1 MYLLRYSVKKSPER
15 LTMPDTI
22 PTLITFD
29 DVLIVPQGSD
39 VEPTEADTSSYV
51 SKNVKIDIPIV
62 SSPMDRVTETAMAIA
77 LALAGGIGIIHRNMP
92 LEAEVSMV
100 REVKSYS
107 SPLTPNPLPLKVGAA
122 IGPFD
127 LERAQ
132 ALDAEGVDVVVIDCA
147 HGHNLNVV
155 ESARKIKKAIKAD
168 LVVGNIAT
176 AEAAEALCE
185 FADGLRVGIG
195 PGATCTT
202 RIITG
207 VGVPQLSA
215 IMETSKIAHKHNVP
229 VIADGGIQYS
239 GDIVKALG
247 AGASTIMNGS
257 LLAGTDEAPGEVV
270 TMGGNKYKT
279 YRGMG
284 SLGAITGT
292 DRYGQNNQREKVVPE
307 GIEGVVAYRGAVE
320 DILTQLVGGLRGGM
334 GYIGAH
340 TIPEMHEK
348 TKFVRLTT
356 SGMHESHPHTMIQTK
371 DQPNYFMK

>member
-1 MYLLRYSVKKSPER
+1 
-15 LTMPDTI
+15 MPDTI

-107 SPLTPNPLPLKVGAA
+107 SPPSSAKAMEGGLSPNPLPLKVGAA